1 MKSLKKSVFV
11 FMTIAVIAC
20 LFTVCGVSAYAE
32 SDITDYLTYE
42 INDGNVTITYCDSAI
57 SGDIVIPDTIE
68 GYPVTTIGDGAFA
81 DYCVNITSLVIPES
95 ITKIGINA
103 FYTCVNMKTVVL
115 PESLTVLPS
124 GIFGD
129 CWSLENVNIPSGVK
143 SIPNSAFAGCH
154 SLSEISIPAGVISI
168 KSGAFLGTAIKEI
181 CLPEGLQ
188 EIGEGA
194 FSNCYK
200 LEQINIPDGVKI
212 IDGST
217 FSRCLSL
224 EKIDFPNELTEIGD
238 YAFECCYSLSN
249 VVLPETLKKIG
260 NGSFSYCLS
269 LDEIV
274 IPKSVT
280 EVGEYAFDSCN
291 NLKKICVENSS
302 AKIGKGAFALTRC
315 ELLVDV
321 DELVKSYVECYDNEI
336 ILRDADGFVIG
347 SEAYPA
353 PKNLN
358 KMIKF
363 KSSLVPVEDAIMYG
377 YYDSTAHNY
386 AKSNNLRFVAYEY
399 QNEYATDIVSYL
411 RGLLDKYISAF
422 LKFIYMIKSLFG
434 MA

>member
-1 MKSLKKSVFV
+1 MKLLKKSIIA
-11 FMTIAVIAC
+11 FMTIAVSAC
-20 LFTVCGVSAYAE
+20 LFAVCCVYAYAE
-32 SDITDYLTYE
+32 SDIVDYLTYE
-42 INDGNVTITYCDSAI
+42 INDGEVTITDCDESI
-57 SGDIVIPDTIE
+57 SGDVVIPDTID
-68 GYPVTTIGDGAFA
+68 GYPVTTIEICAF
-81 DYCVNITSLVIPES
+81 DYCIKITSLEIPES
-95 ITKIGINA
+95 ITKIEDFA
-103 FYTCVNMKTVVL
+103 FYACVNMKKVLL

-124 GIFGD
+124 TIFGD

-143 SIPNSAFAGCH
+143 IIQNSAFTECF

-168 KSGAFLGTAIKEI
+168 KSGAFSGTAIREI
-181 CLPEGLQ
+181 SLPEGLQ
-188 EIGEGA
+188 ELGDCA

-217 FSRCLSL
+217 FAGCLSL
-224 EKIDFPNELTEIGD
+224 EKIEFSDELTEIGD

-249 VVLPETLKKIG
+249 VVFPETLKKIG
-260 NGSFSYCLS
+260 NGSFSYCLA

-280 EVGEYAFDSCN
+280 EVGEEAFDSCN
-291 NLKKICVENSS
+291 NLKKICVENSE
-302 AKIGKGAFALTRC
+302 AKIGTGAFALTRC

-321 DELVKSYVECYDNEI
+321 DELVKAYVECYENEI
-336 ILRDADGFVIG
+336 IFRDADGFVFG
-347 SEAYPA
+347 SCAYPE

-411 RGLLDKYISAF
+411 RGLLNKYIAAF
-422 LKFIYMIKSLFG
+422 LKFIDMIKSLFG